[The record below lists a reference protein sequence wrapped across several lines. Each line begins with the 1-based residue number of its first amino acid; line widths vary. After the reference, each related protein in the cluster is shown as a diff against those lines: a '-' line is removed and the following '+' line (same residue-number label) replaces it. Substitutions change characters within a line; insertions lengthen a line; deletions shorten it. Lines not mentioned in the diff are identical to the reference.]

1 MSTVVIWILNYW
13 YTLDKLLTQHFIKT
27 IVWWV
32 KILTMIN
39 FAHDFGPEIQHV
51 TFLLPFFI
59 FTKFNIRQSKRLNLA
74 NTWVLAKF
82 KRFDWRIVN
91 CAKIKNG
98 NKNVTPCRW
107 PYGIENWKQFDS
119 LENCHKNIW
128 DVWLFLI
135 NPLVF

>member
-1 MSTVVIWILNYW
+1 
-13 YTLDKLLTQHFIKT
+13 
-27 IVWWV
+27 
-32 KILTMIN
+32 MIN

-98 NKNVTPCRW
+98 SKNVTYCTWCTSVGPKTKVLNALNF
-107 PYGIENWKQFDS
+107 E
-119 LENCHKNIW
+119 
-128 DVWLFLI
+128 I
-135 NPLVF
+135 NKF